1 MSAPQKLVVATI
13 PSAQVEPIPPFIEL
27 AAAAARDAGL
37 HDALDGDEIEAAL
50 TRLYE
55 VGADA
60 DAKLDRWD
68 WVIAGS
74 AGLLAGVVDAAFV
87 DLPQNPITRSG
98 EKGGA
103 LSSAVRSA
111 FGRMLPPETV
121 TGLEQRYPVAFDHST
136 NHGLLKPVPGL
147 YPLSHRFQSPGHDP
161 VLGWKFGVR
170 DQLAGTFTGIGR
182 DGTLVV
188 QQVTRGTAGQ
198 GLFIGLLEAFRLVG
212 GHMLSDVATPM
223 GLPSPLLP
231 LAQFLQFGNIGP
243 EKYTIAETARRMY
256 LEGYDFRHF
265 VAGGL
270 TTLIVE
276 IIVRGAWLIRRL
288 DEGRTFRASLP
299 DAAMP
304 RLRRQLLL
312 AHATAA
318 AVDGGKICITKNP
331 IALNWAQWLAV
342 LRYLV
347 PEIEYSIRHP
357 AARASE
363 QNRLLDADLRALGW
377 SAGTF
382 GSASIHRRRVT
393 VPSKDRR
400 LRSKLGGRLPDGWD
414 RHAPDVRGILAD
426 AAVG

>member
-1 MSAPQKLVVATI
+1 MIQC
-13 PSAQVEPIPPFIEL
+13 
-27 AAAAARDAGL
+27 
-37 HDALDGDEIEAAL
+37 
-50 TRLYE
+50 
-55 VGADA
+55 
-60 DAKLDRWD
+60 
-68 WVIAGS
+68 S
-74 AGLLAGVVDAAFV
+74 AGDSVSEI
-87 DLPQNPITRSG
+87 N
-98 EKGGA
+98 
-103 LSSAVRSA
+103 
-111 FGRMLPPETV
+111 
-121 TGLEQRYPVAFDHST
+121 
-136 NHGLLKPVPGL
+136 
-147 YPLSHRFQSPGHDP
+147 SP
-161 VLGWKFGVR
+161 
-170 DQLAGTFTGIGR
+170 GTFTGIGR

-347 PEIEYSIRHP
+347 PEIEYSIRACHQLAGFGRWAP
-357 AARASE
+357 
-363 QNRLLDADLRALGW
+363 
-377 SAGTF
+377 SAYRIRPVSPDCHTRPSIGT
-382 GSASIHRRRVT
+382 G
-393 VPSKDRR
+393 
-400 LRSKLGGRLPDGWD
+400 
-414 RHAPDVRGILAD
+414 
-426 AAVG
+426 